1 MKKISSEYVVGV
13 GDINYGGH
21 MGNDKALTVFSDAR
35 ISFLKHFGLTELNIG
50 DGLGIVVVEANVKY
64 KKEVFMH
71 NVLKTDVWV
80 SEVEGLKWIISYETK
95 RQEDNAVVFTGTT
108 QMLCFD
114 YDKKKVSRIPE
125 EFLSLVISTK
135 R

>member
-35 ISFLKHFGLTELNIG
+35 INFLKHFGFTELNVGNDI
-50 DGLGIVVVEANVKY
+50 GIVMVESNVKY

-71 NVLKTDVWV
+71 DVLKT
-80 SEVEGLKWIISYETK
+80 EVCVLEVKGLKWTVSYETK
-95 RQEDNAVVFTGTT
+95 RVEDDSIVFTGTT
-108 QMLCFD
+108 LMLCFD
-114 YDKKKVSRIPE
+114 YNNKKVSKIPE
-125 EFLSLVISTK
+125 EFLDLVM
-135 R
+135 

>member
-35 ISFLKHFGLTELNIG
+35 INFLKHFGFSELNIG
-50 DGLGIVVVEANVKY
+50 DGLGIVVAESNVKY

-71 NVLKTDVWV
+71 NVLKTEVWV
-80 SEVEGLKWIISYETK
+80 SEVKGLRWTISYETK
-95 RQEDNAVVFTGTT
+95 REDDVIVFTGTT
-108 QMLCFD
+108 LMLCFD
-114 YDKKKVSRIPE
+114 YENKKVSKIPE
-125 EFLSLVISTK
+125 VFLNLVM
-135 R
+135 

>member
-35 ISFLKHFGLTELNIG
+35 INFLKHFGLSELNVG
-50 DGLGIVVVEANVKY
+50 NGLGIVVAESNVKY

-71 NVLKTDVWV
+71 HVLKTEVWV
-80 SEVEGLKWIISYETK
+80 SEVDGLKWTISYETK
-95 RQEDNAVVFTGTT
+95 RVQDNAVVFTGTT
-108 QMLCFD
+108 LMLCFD
-114 YDKKKVSRIPE
+114 YEKRKVSKIPE
-125 EFLSLVISTK
+125 EFLNMVS
-135 R
+135 